1 MDYMG
6 RAARMQRHHKRHK
19 RGDAAI
25 NLVSMIDMLT
35 VLVFFLLVYS
45 TEQVEVLPSSKDVQL
60 PTSIAETEVHHAVIV
75 IVSEEDVLMHGKS
88 LGKISD
94 IVASD
99 SVIIPGLQAELEA
112 EADAMLMQ
120 AGQTEEEK
128 IAERK
133 VTIMADKDLPY
144 RLLKKVMATS
154 TAARYGQLSLA
165 VLQKPSELALASVAK
180 N

>member
-1 MDYMG
+1 MNYMG

-19 RGDAAI
+19 GDAAI

-60 PTSIAETEVHHAVIV
+60 PKSIAETEVHHAVIV

-88 LGKISD
+88 VGKISE
-94 IVASD
+94 IVASEG
-99 SVIIPGLQAELEA
+99 VIIPGLQAELEA

-120 AGQTEEEK
+120 AGETEEEK
-128 IAERK
+128 IAERR

-165 VLQKPSELALASVAK
+165 VLQKPSDLAVASIAQ